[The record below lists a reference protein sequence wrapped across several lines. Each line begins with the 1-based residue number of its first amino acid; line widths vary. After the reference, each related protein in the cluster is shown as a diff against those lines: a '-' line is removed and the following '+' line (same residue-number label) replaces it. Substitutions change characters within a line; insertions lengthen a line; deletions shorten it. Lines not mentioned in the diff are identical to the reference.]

1 MSNEGE
7 WKTAGRRNRHQSEKS
22 GFNRF
27 HTQKRV
33 SILEQVHN
41 GSLEPDKAE
50 QMLRPSRYRPISR
63 TVYCRTTKS
72 GAVAVYGFS
81 TRPIVLYEDRWY
93 KFLEWLQTGEL
104 GSYLKDN
111 SDTLRKPRFF
121 TNSGAE
127 VEENTSEKDVTKD
140 DDSDDSNDSDSD
152 DSDTGDVG
160 DTRDADD
167 TRDTDSRVIEDV
179 ENYENDVC
187 SA

>member
-1 MSNEGE
+1 MNNEEE
-7 WKTAGRRNRHQSEKS
+7 WKTTGRRNHHQSGKS

-41 GSLEPDKAE
+41 GSLEPGKAE
-50 QMLRPSRYRPISR
+50 QMLRPSRFRPISR

-93 KFLEWLQTGEL
+93 KFLEWIQTGEL
-104 GSYLKDN
+104 DNYLKKN

-140 DDSDDSNDSDSD
+140 DDSDDSNSD
-152 DSDTGDVG
+152 DSDTEDVG
-160 DTRDADD
+160 D